1 MALNNDM
8 SSFDRPKDAM
18 AAIRKRL
25 TSSTKNF
32 HVINL
37 TLTVSTQKIREDNLS
52 LIIGTRKLCEKLW
65 YSVSC

>member
-1 MALNNDM
+1 MALNNNM

-37 TLTVSTQKIREDNLS
+37 TLTVST
-52 LIIGTRKLCEKLW
+52 
-65 YSVSC
+65 